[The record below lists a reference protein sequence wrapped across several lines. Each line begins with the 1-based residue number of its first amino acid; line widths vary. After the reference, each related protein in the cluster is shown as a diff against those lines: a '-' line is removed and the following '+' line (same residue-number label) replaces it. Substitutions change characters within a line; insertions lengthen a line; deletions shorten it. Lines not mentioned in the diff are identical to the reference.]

1 MPQSPP
7 HPEQED
13 AMALDG
19 VEEALDETQP
29 ATQVDSQDVD
39 QSWRSHLRRLDFMK
53 TKAAYQLGRNPNRDL
68 KNDFIFPGLKITTD
82 AFARYYS
89 NGTFINGDKIGKNR
103 FGVLKEGNE
112 LAFGSPQPQ
121 SGSYEDYRFI
131 FRHLAGGGPNTGLYA
146 HYELTEELGKGSF
159 ATVMK
164 AMSKS
169 TGQWYA
175 CKMIHVKQVR
185 ASVRVDG
192 NGAKERIDPYA
203 AVHKEV
209 QILGQLRHPNI
220 CQLKEVFSDE
230 TYINIILEWVPGG
243 DLLDYILKK
252 DGLQEDE
259 TQHITYQLCDALA
272 YIHRQGIAHRDLKPE
287 NVLLTTDDPP
297 IVKVADF
304 GLAKAIDSLTMLRTM
319 CGTPSYLAP
328 EVVQQDPDEGYQQ
341 IVDSWSVGVIVFSM
355 LTNASPFIEPTNT
368 TDVKKKILERTI
380 DWDILQ
386 QHNLSAAGV
395 DFIRCLLRED
405 PKVRMTLAHAM
416 EHPWLASFRPLRIPV
431 PTRDPTASPTA
442 MPLDVSM
449 KDIPE
454 EDMSLDGPSSS
465 PSHNIPGAYP
475 GGSQQDNPR
484 ALQRRRKVLDDARER
499 GEAPPEPTPEMILR
513 AEIEQQQDDD
523 QHYAGHSR
531 PLKRKARKEDSDPLT
546 PLPEEQE
553 EELSLEVSPGT
564 SANGALARRGKAVAA
579 AEGPSGSGKGE
590 KGRGRGKA
598 PQLDG
603 GGEEMEEV
611 SPAPARRSNR
621 LGAQAPQKAARRS

>member
-1 MPQSPP
+1 
-7 HPEQED
+7 
-13 AMALDG
+13 
-19 VEEALDETQP
+19 
-29 ATQVDSQDVD
+29 
-39 QSWRSHLRRLDFMK
+39 
-53 TKAAYQLGRNPNRDL
+53 
-68 KNDFIFPGLKITTD
+68 
-82 AFARYYS
+82 
-89 NGTFINGDKIGKNR
+89 
-103 FGVLKEGNE
+103 
-112 LAFGSPQPQ
+112 
-121 SGSYEDYRFI
+121 
-131 FRHLAGGGPNTGLYA
+131 
-146 HYELTEELGKGSF
+146 
-159 ATVMK
+159 
-164 AMSKS
+164 
-169 TGQWYA
+169 
-175 CKMIHVKQVR
+175 
-185 ASVRVDG
+185 
-192 NGAKERIDPYA
+192 
-203 AVHKEV
+203 
-209 QILGQLRHPNI
+209 
-220 CQLKEVFSDE
+220 
-230 TYINIILEWVPGG
+230 
-243 DLLDYILKK
+243 
-252 DGLQEDE
+252 
-259 TQHITYQLCDALA
+259 
-272 YIHRQGIAHRDLKPE
+272 
-287 NVLLTTDDPP
+287 
-297 IVKVADF
+297 
-304 GLAKAIDSLTMLRTM
+304 M

-355 LTNASPFIEPTNT
+355 FVPLSRLFLKKKLDLTLFTFRLTNASPFIEPTNT

-386 QHNLSAAGV
+386 QHNLSAAGNYHVLSNIPMFNSCVGV